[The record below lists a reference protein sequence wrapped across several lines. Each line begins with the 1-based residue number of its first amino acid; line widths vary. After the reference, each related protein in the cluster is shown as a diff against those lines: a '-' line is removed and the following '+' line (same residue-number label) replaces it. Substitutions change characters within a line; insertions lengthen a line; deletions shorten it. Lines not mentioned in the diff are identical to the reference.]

1 VILPRSE
8 WTIIPRAFR
17 ALNLYLEK
25 VRRKLAT
32 VAISALSSSIGV
44 SERYYA
50 ADIRAGRRRL
60 HPRHWQA
67 LAEFVGV
74 TESKK

>member
-1 VILPRSE
+1 MDDCPKSLC
-8 WTIIPRAFR
+8 

-44 SERYYA
+44 SEPYA
-50 ADIRAGRRRL
+50 ADIRAGRRRP
-60 HPRHWQA
+60 HPRHWEA
-67 LAEFVGV
+67 LEKLAGV
-74 TESKK
+74 VFN

>member
-1 VILPRSE
+1 VPLIF
-8 WTIIPRAFR
+8 IF
-17 ALNLYLEK
+17 EK

-44 SERYYA
+44 SEPYA
-50 ADIRAGRRRL
+50 ADVRTDRRP

-67 LAEFVGV
+67 LAKLAGIVFN
-74 TESKK
+74 